1 MKKVLL
7 AIVFAAL
14 LVPASVSRADTLT
27 YHLTPSPA
35 DLNDLEHTYYYTWGI
50 NRPWASGYQVTSA
63 KLFFDNIYN
72 WDNAANVLYTHLLN
86 SGTLGVTSGWD
97 NESGGDYFSG
107 KGPLLV
113 TYTNLTTAPRDL
125 TYLFTDAQLT
135 SLNTYAADGRFAL
148 GFDPD
153 CHFFNDGVSL
163 DVTVSQVGS
172 VPEPATM
179 AIMGIGAVAVML
191 KRRRARSMK

>member
-1 MKKVLL
+1 MKKLLFAAVILALL
-7 AIVFAAL
+7 A
-14 LVPASVSRADTLT
+14 PASGSFADTLT
-27 YHLTPSPA
+27 YHITPTPA

-50 NRPWASGYQVTSA
+50 NRPWASGYQVTAA
-63 KLFFDNIYN
+63 KLTFDNIYN

-86 SGTLGVTSGWD
+86 TGTLGVTSGWD
-97 NESGGDYFSG
+97 NEGGGDYFSG

-113 TYTNLTTAPRDL
+113 TYTNLNTTPRDL
-125 TYLFTDAQLT
+125 FYTFTSTQLT

-163 DVTVSQVGS
+163 DVTVSQP